1 MTNPLRIGDRT
12 KWLGLLS
19 GAVFLG
25 VSSYMRWQFAFESGN
40 AGGMLLLIA
49 LIAAALTF
57 ILGILSLTRWQ
68 SFVALAIVAYSIY
81 WLSGPTYAI
90 GN

>member
-1 MTNPLRIGDRT
+1 MTTTLRIADRT

-25 VSSYMRWQFAFESGN
+25 VSSYMRWEFVFGSGN
-40 AGGMLLLIA
+40 TGGMLLLIA

-57 ILGILSLTRWQ
+57 ILGLLSLPRWQ

-90 GN
+90 S